1 MLFYRTTHR
10 HAYRHANRIGAH
22 RLRDRAP
29 GRVNGDRV
37 RSAGCPGRESWRQR
51 SVSGV
56 AVGGS
61 VRISERAKRGRP
73 RSVHSGRGTS
83 DARAGGIP
91 GNRSSAPCAQLEEP
105 GRAAG
110 RIRLHAGPF
119 TYHSRPLV
127 ALDRGHH
134 TTQRQDRTSVFH

>member
-1 MLFYRTTHR
+1 VLFYRITHR
-10 HAYRHANRIGAH
+10 HAYRHASRIGIH

-37 RSAGCPGRESWRQR
+37 RGAGYPGRESWRQR
-51 SVSGV
+51 SVFRV

-61 VRISERAKRGRP
+61 VRIPERAKRGRS

-83 DARAGGIP
+83 DARAGGVP
-91 GNRSSAPCAQLEEP
+91 GNRSPAPCAQLEES

-110 RIRLHAGPF
+110 RIRLHARPF
-119 TYHSRPLV
+119 TRHSWPLV

-134 TTQRQDRTSVFH
+134 RAQRQDRTSVFH